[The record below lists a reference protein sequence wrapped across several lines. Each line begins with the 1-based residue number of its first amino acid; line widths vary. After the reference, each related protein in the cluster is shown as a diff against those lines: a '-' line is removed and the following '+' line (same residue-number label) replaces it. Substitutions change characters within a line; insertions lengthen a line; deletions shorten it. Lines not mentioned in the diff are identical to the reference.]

1 MGCNIVLMKRLWL
14 ILPLLFIF
22 SCEDK
27 KEPDTT
33 PPNIS
38 FISPTNGSHI
48 EIGYRNWETAVSE
61 TELNI
66 QVDIK
71 DNEQVLKA
79 ECFIDNISY
88 GVKSGS
94 TFNWKIDAYPTLR
107 QGNHIIKIIAEDINN
122 NKSESS
128 INFILDVYHI
138 IRIESFILETN
149 DDYTWTFTNSAE
161 DGNNSFTYEVLT
173 LTAIAYESI
182 VLKDGIYRNIASVII
197 TVFIV
202 KIIGFLKEVYIGS
215 SFYLSIHSS
224 TSLRYASKS
233 SREDM

>member
-1 MGCNIVLMKRLWL
+1 MVNSYDMKRFSL
-14 ILPLLFIF
+14 ISLIFSLLFIL

-27 KEPDTT
+27 IDTT

-182 VLKDGIYRNIASVII
+182 VLKDGIYKLVIRDESWRLAI
-197 TVFIV
+197 SG
-202 KIIGFLKEVYIGS
+202 KIDFANSMDLR
-215 SFYLSIHSS
+215 LSISGNS
-224 TSLRYASKS
+224 YVLEIKER
-233 SREDM
+233 DN

>member
-1 MGCNIVLMKRLWL
+1 MKRFSVISL
-14 ILPLLFIF
+14 IFSLLFIL

-27 KEPDTT
+27 IDTT

-182 VLKDGIYRNIASVII
+182 VLKDGIYKLVIRDESWRLAI
-197 TVFIV
+197 SS
-202 KIIGFLKEVYIGS
+202 KIDFAKSMDLR
-215 SFYLSIHSS
+215 LSISGNS
-224 TSLRYASKS
+224 YVLEIKER
-233 SREDM
+233 DN

>member
-1 MGCNIVLMKRLWL
+1 MKHHWL
-14 ILPLLFIF
+14 ILPLLFVF

-48 EIGYRNWETAVSE
+48 EIGYRNFE

-94 TFNWKIDAYPTLR
+94 TFNWKIDAYPTFR
-107 QGNHIIKIIAEDINN
+107 QGNYIIKIIAEDINN

-128 INFILDVYHI
+128 INFILDVYHSVGLHSWI
-138 IRIESFILETN
+138 IPID
-149 DDYTWTFTNSAE
+149 DDYTWTFSNSAE
-161 DGNNSFTYEVLT
+161 DGNNFLTYKVLT
-173 LTAIAYESI
+173 IPPIGSEYFI
-182 VLKDGIYRNIASVII
+182 LKEGIYKLEIREKNYTLAISG
-197 TVFIV
+197 
-202 KIIGFLKEVYIGS
+202 KIDVDSWINLNLLIEGDSYVLEVE
-215 SFYLSIHSS
+215 
-224 TSLRYASKS
+224 KP
-233 SREDM
+233 DN

>member
-1 MGCNIVLMKRLWL
+1 MKKLSVISL
-14 ILPLLFIF
+14 IFSLLFIL

-48 EIGYRNWETAVSE
+48 EIGYRNFE

-94 TFNWKIDAYPTLR
+94 TFNWKIDAYPTFR
-107 QGNHIIKIIAEDINN
+107 QGNYIIKIIAEDINN

-182 VLKDGIYRNIASVII
+182 VLKDGIYKLVIRDESWRLAI
-197 TVFIV
+197 SG
-202 KIIGFLKEVYIGS
+202 KIDFAKSMDLR
-215 SFYLSIHSS
+215 LSISGNS
-224 TSLRYASKS
+224 YVLEIKER
-233 SREDM
+233 DN